1 MRCSALVDFINPF
14 YLAICSRKKLKLLQI
29 CKDILHFQNPGQR
42 WALFSRK
49 HRVIY
54 RSVNAFQLTL
64 WCEKEAILPNSCSL
78 STQAMN
84 PDCLLFELRFT
95 APGSDLDSDT
105 PATTYI
111 IKHATTFD
119 NLTGPAFEEGENVL
133 LTEVDIIDSSLTPL
147 PGGQEVLLH
156 LRPERFVRGQ
166 LYYFAMKADD
176 QAGNQSPMS
185 NIATGLIQHCQ
196 IETTTPAGPSGARRE
211 NSQPFITIITVCS
224 LLWAMVA
231 NLRM

>member
-1 MRCSALVDFINPF
+1 
-14 YLAICSRKKLKLLQI
+14 
-29 CKDILHFQNPGQR
+29 
-42 WALFSRK
+42 
-49 HRVIY
+49 
-54 RSVNAFQLTL
+54 
-64 WCEKEAILPNSCSL
+64 
-78 STQAMN
+78 MN

-156 LRPERFVRGQ
+156 LRPKRFIRGQ
-166 LYYFAMKADD
+166 LYYFAMKAKDE
-176 QAGNQSPMS
+176 AGNQSPMS

-196 IETTTPAGPSGARRE
+196 IETTTQPSTMQPSTTQPSTTQPSTTPAGPSGARRE
-211 NSQPFITIITVCS
+211 NSQPFITIMTVCS

>member
-29 CKDILHFQNPGQR
+29 CKDILHFQNPGQC

-105 PATTYI
+105 PATTYL

-156 LRPERFVRGQ
+156 LRPERFIRGQ

-176 QAGNQSPMS
+176 KAGNQSPMS